1 MSVVLKR
8 LCASYGLVLAYCT
21 ILITLYTMYGA
32 LLDMPAPNR
41 ITISFLCFI
50 GIFVITAFNQKL
62 GIVALLFILPL
73 LPNITMQILAFT
85 GYGRILTQQTPGLDA
100 IAGLLLGTIANK
112 LWSRRQSGALVEMP
126 WQAGLLMCVITA
138 SACLA
143 ITRNL
148 HQSSSGWDLSIL
160 TFNLVHIRSL
170 GWFHDYRPLVDW
182 VAYGNAFMLIALM
195 MPALKTMPNRND
207 VVFKPLCLGV
217 IVAAVVGLNQS
228 QTGRGLAPLQVFFR
242 NDSLGFIALG
252 FQPDIHAFAGQMLI
266 GAIGTIGYLLY
277 TQSRRTQL
285 SIACCVMPLAW
296 IGLVLSKSKASL
308 ALAIFSLLI
317 IVLMWTLRRSTW
329 LLKAVYVVLGAI
341 VLICLS
347 FYFFSSVWVNAL
359 TALVQKLGLA
369 DLSVLNHYM
378 AYRPEIFMAGLRMFT
393 EFPLMGLGQGD
404 FYRLSANLGFSQSA
418 FLSANVNGENAHNY
432 FLQVLAETGLIGFSI
447 FILLLVYPLVRA
459 KNKVY
464 LIPAAIGL
472 ASVCLGNVYSH
483 SLLVR
488 ENLFVAGAFIA
499 LMYAW
504 LAVEQKS
511 LVAAVTTVAVA
522 PSPADNI
529 QTKQKY
535 IHFFLILLLVIVS
548 IFAAKEIYQSFKR
561 FPFSSDNPCFIKQPL
576 SEDGWT
582 TGLYELRLDDGAQG
596 VTVHIKS
603 APSSVV
609 SNPLGMVMTI
619 AHDTQGTMAIK
630 EVVLSS
636 TAPTSFDI
644 RLPVYLHASG
654 DFYKFS
660 LKLMRCDSA
669 PSNDP
674 SANNR
679 ARGVQI
685 ESIEMQR

>member
-1 MSVVLKR
+1 MSGVLKK
-8 LCASYGLVLAYCT
+8 LCASFGLVLAYCT

-195 MPALKTMPNRND
+195 IPALKTMPNRND

-217 IVAAVVGLNQS
+217 IVAAVVGLIQS
-228 QTGRGLAPLQVFFR
+228 QTSRGLGTSQVFFR

-252 FQPDIHAFAGQMLI
+252 FQPDIHAFAGHMLI

-277 TQSRRTQL
+277 TKSRLNQL
-285 SIACCVMPLAW
+285 LIVLCVMPLAW
-296 IGLVLSKSKASL
+296 MGLILSKSKASL
-308 ALAIFSLLI
+308 ALAIASLVIIIFIWIFRHAKGLFKTLIGVACLLI
-317 IVLMWTLRRSTW
+317 
-329 LLKAVYVVLGAI
+329 LL
-341 VLICLS
+341 CLS
-347 FYFFSSVWVNAL
+347 FYFLKSFWMIAL
-359 TALVQKLGLA
+359 TSLVQKAGLA
-369 DLSVLNHYM
+369 DLAAVNYLM
-378 AYRPEIFMAGLRMFT
+378 AYRPEIFMAGIRMFA
-393 EFPLMGLGQGD
+393 EFPLAGLGQGD
-404 FYRLSANLGFSQSA
+404 FYRLSSNFGFSQSV
-418 FLSANVNGENAHNY
+418 FLSGHVNGENAHNY
-432 FLQVLAETGLIGFSI
+432 FLQVLAETGLIGFGV
-447 FILLLVYPLVRA
+447 FILLLTYPIVQS
-459 KNKVY
+459 KNKVL
-464 LIPAAIGL
+464 LIPAAVGL
-472 ASVCLGNVYSH
+472 ASVFIANIYSH

-488 ENLFVAGAFIA
+488 ENLFVAGALIA

-504 LAVEQKS
+504 LGLEQVRS
-511 LVAAVTTVAVA
+511 ADRMQTL
-522 PSPADNI
+522 SPA
-529 QTKQKY
+529 QSRMRYFVLTA
-535 IHFFLILLLVIVS
+535 LIIISLLTL
-548 IFAAKEIYQSFKR
+548 KEIYQSFKR
-561 FPFSSDNPCFIKQPL
+561 FPFAAHNKCFISQQL
-576 SEDGWT
+576 TADNWT
-582 TGLYELRLDDGAQG
+582 TGVYEQRLPDYAQG
-596 VTVHIKS
+596 VKVSIKS
-603 APSSVV
+603 APADVA
-609 SNPLGMVMTI
+609 NDPLRIILAI
-619 AHDTQGTMAIK
+619 AHDTQGGMAIK
-630 EVVLSS
+630 EVVLNN
-636 TAPTSFDI
+636 TGPASFDI
-644 RLPVYLHASG
+644 RLPV
-654 DFYKFS
+654 S
-660 LKLMRCDSA
+660 LRNTGHSFKLIMKLSRCDYPNTDASSTVSI
-669 PSNDP
+669 P
-674 SANNR
+674 
-679 ARGVQI
+679 RGVQI